1 MTAESPTWN
10 IERVWSTTTEA
21 KTEELG
27 TLELSRFRGVVM
39 LGAAGAGKT
48 TEAARLADQERRAG
62 ASVHSCRLAE
72 FAESSTE
79 LRQHLAKRSR
89 GANERTVLYLDALDE
104 AMIPARRRWLAIKR
118 WVTEDLAGTGASIRI
133 TCRSAVWPSELT
145 QVIHELVGSQSFA
158 TAALQPLSDEDI
170 HSAAASQGI
179 ARRCLPRADSRL
191 RGPKSRRPTPFPPH
205 VDAIA
210 PVQPRTTCFPEGSLP
225 ERPRTARVRTPS
237 TVARSTPR
245 ILFHRP
251 SCSKRLNA
259 WPAT

>member
-1 MTAESPTWN
+1 
-10 IERVWSTTTEA
+10 
-21 KTEELG
+21 
-27 TLELSRFRGVVM
+27 M

-48 TEAARLADQERRAG
+48 TEAARLADQERLAG

-79 LRQHLAKRSR
+79 LRQHLAERSR

-104 AMIPARRRWLAIKR
+104 AMVPARRRWFAIKR

-145 QVIHELVGSQSFA
+145 QVIRELVGGESFA

-170 HSAAASQGI
+170 HAAAASQGI
-179 ARRCLPRADSRL
+179 APDAFLQRIHSSGARSLAAQPLSLHMLMRLHLSNHGLPASLRELFQNGLELLASDPRAAA
-191 RGPKSRRPTPFPPH
+191 T
-205 VDAIA
+205 
-210 PVQPRTTCFPEGSLP
+210 
-225 ERPRTARVRTPS
+225 
-237 TVARSTPR
+237 RSIPR

-251 SCSKRLNA
+251 SCWKWLNA